1 MRMSSGWR
9 TVSAMILLP
18 AALAAC
24 SSVPVDEA
32 TALGSVDV
40 ALVSPPPG
48 ATRLQLDPGQRFIYP
63 DLVEPVPMP
72 EYPEE
77 LLALRLEPLEL
88 CVDVVIAETG
98 SVSLARRR
106 IDAECPG
113 EAGPHEARFEQVL
126 QDAVL
131 QWTYEP
137 ALVCSTPDGRASE
150 DACAEPDAVE
160 TPVALRL
167 SYAFGFIQEDGRP
180 NVEMHGAPRSG
191 R

>member
-1 MRMSSGWR
+1 MQLPSGWR
-9 TVSAMILLP
+9 SVSAMIVLL

-24 SSVPVDEA
+24 RSMPVDEA
-32 TALGSVDV
+32 SPLGSVDV
-40 ALVSPPPG
+40 ALVVPPPG
-48 ATRLQLDPGQRFIYP
+48 ATRMQLDPGQRFIYP
-63 DLVEPVPMP
+63 DLVEPVAMP
-72 EYPEE
+72 EYPGE
-77 LLALRLEPLEL
+77 LLVLRLEPLEL
-88 CVDVVIAETG
+88 CVEVVIAETG
-98 SVSLARRR
+98 AVSQARRR

-113 EAGPHEARFEQVL
+113 EAGPHEARFAQLL

-167 SYAFGFIQEDGRP
+167 SYAFGFSQDQGRP
-180 NVEMHGAPRSG
+180 SVEMRGAPRSG